1 MVHAR
6 KPVDVI
12 AAELWDCDDPDEI
25 AEDVVEALEEAGW
38 RLVFVPDADM
48 EDAVGV

>member
-1 MVHAR
+1 MVHVR

-38 RLVFVPDADM
+38 RLVFVPDVDL
-48 EDAVGV
+48 EDQIAA

>member
-1 MVHAR
+1 MVTAR

-12 AAELWDCDDPDEI
+12 AAELWDCDDPDGV

-38 RLVFVPDADM
+38 RLVWVPDG
-48 EDAVGV
+48 DAAERA